1 MTKEQ
6 CLEILKNCQKIKDPV
21 EAHMTADGAL
31 LTYINDG
38 EIVMAFNLIDKN
50 YNE

>member
-6 CLEILKNCQKIKDPV
+6 CLEILKNCQKVADLV

-31 LTYINDG
+31 HLKCIQ
-38 EIVMAFNLIDKN
+38 KN
-50 YNE
+50 AKRNRITIMMKLED